1 LLIVSVLKNYARE
14 ILSFIS
20 KMFDTNLPWN
30 LDHHRYAVLGVP
42 RSGTQLLEAFV
53 KYSLTKRYDQ
63 VIDLQEI
70 FTAQA
75 SLANTLVLENNR
87 INVQDGSDVKVYD
100 AMSASK
106 KRLELIK
113 QADMSQPLTCRVF
126 LDNRMSSIS
135 FTDGIKYL
143 QGLDF
148 KFVYINRPF
157 DHKILSA
164 LFAKESFIFS
174 TYKNTMTL
182 RIDIDELKSFIVA
195 RYLIEQQHLKVMK
208 SLISEYHVVEYD
220 TLAAKADCLSDE
232 EKQQAFGIFKVKQ
245 LPLDPYEQVENSDE
259 VKKVFTEFYP
269 KLQEL
274 ATSLL

>member
-1 LLIVSVLKNYARE
+1 
-14 ILSFIS
+14 
-20 KMFDTNLPWN
+20 MFDSNLPWN

-42 RSGTQLLEAFV
+42 RSGTQLLEAFI
-53 KYSLTKRYDQ
+53 KYSLTKKYDQ
-63 VIDLQEI
+63 VTDLQEI

-75 SLANTLVLENNR
+75 SLANTLTLENNR
-87 INVQDGSDVKVYD
+87 ITINEGSDVKIYE
-100 AMSASK
+100 AMGASK

-113 QADMSQPLTCRVF
+113 QADMSQSLTCRVF

-143 QGLDF
+143 QDIDF
-148 KFVYINRPF
+148 KFVYVNRPF

-174 TYKNTMTL
+174 TYKNNMTL

-208 SLISEYHVVEYD
+208 SLINEYHIVEYD
-220 TLAAKADCLSDE
+220 TLAAKADVLTEE
-232 EKQQAFGIFKVKQ
+232 EKQLAFGIFRVKQ
-245 LPLDPYEQVENSDE
+245 LALDPYEQVENSDE
-259 VKKVFTEFYP
+259 VKKVFAEFYP